1 MADPTSSQSERRAR
15 VRPHRDEKLNP
26 SATLYVAKANFTFNG
41 RAYEVGEVF
50 EPAEAS
56 NARLTALISSRKI
69 SHIYPESAVR
79 AAQPTKTADAPAEG
93 SPATAGGSPP
103 PRPLASAAG
112 DPEPFQKYPGP
123 GGSLG
128 PRGAPRRATSGAA
141 GSPRSP
147 GRGDHTR

>member
-93 SPATAGGSPP
+93 
-103 PRPLASAAG
+103 
-112 DPEPFQKYPGP
+112 FQKYPGP